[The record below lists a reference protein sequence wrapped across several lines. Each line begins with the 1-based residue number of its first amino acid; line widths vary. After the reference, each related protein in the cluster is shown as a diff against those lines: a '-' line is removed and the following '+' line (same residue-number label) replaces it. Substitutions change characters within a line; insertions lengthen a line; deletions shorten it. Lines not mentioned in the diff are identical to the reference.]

1 MKPTN
6 IKVSVIIPV
15 YNQEGFIEA
24 CLKSVCEQTLK
35 EIEIIVINGGSS
47 DNSLSIVNKRAT
59 TDSRITVI
67 NAENKGYGAAVN
79 LGIAK
84 ATGEYVGIVEADA
97 FIMPNMYE
105 KLYSLTKTDVD
116 IVKCSFFNVSAEN
129 FAVPN
134 ELPVDLRLNVAATLE
149 QNPAVLAAHPSI

>member
-6 IKVSVIIPV
+6 VKVSVIIPV
-15 YNQEGFIEA
+15 CNQAGFIET
-24 CLKSVCEQTLK
+24 CLRSVCEQTLK
-35 EIEIIVINGGSS
+35 EIEIIIINGGSS
-47 DNSLSIVNKRAT
+47 DDSLSIINKRAT

-67 NAENKGYGAAVN
+67 ATENKGFGAAVN

-84 ATGEYVGIVEADA
+84 ATGEYIGVVEPDA
-97 FIMPNMYE
+97 FLMPNMYE
-105 KLYSLTKTDVD
+105 KLYGLTKNGID
-116 IVKCSFFNVSAEN
+116 IIKCSFFNVSAES

-149 QNPAVLAAHPSI
+149 QNPAVLAGRPSI